1 MRPSRKGT
9 EGEGQKNVKIDQKPL
24 DLRNGKYEDRLFLQF
39 LLLVMV
45 PLIVMGLLS
54 YQIYVQGE
62 TRRNRQALDSYGES
76 VSIEY
81 DNLFS
86 SIREYYLDST
96 SNSTFKWL
104 LEQKAVPYSNY
115 TEVRQ
120 AQNMLKGNYFMTKY
134 ISLYNFI
141 NVKEGWV
148 LNNYGMYPC
157 DDLKNYEETDQFLKE
172 QKEVPLSVYWLN
184 RTNVQAPY
192 DDTVKESRMV
202 DTSGEVLIIKQQDS
216 SGNLI
221 YLLSVQVN
229 TDALLNI
236 SQSYKK
242 MGYDVTVLS
251 NGSMLMETNPD
262 LTESY
267 LRRGGTYITGYD
279 MEKMK
284 RGGIVFVF
292 AALGVMLLFGVIL
305 AVLKAAA
312 VKFSQPILLL
322 QKFVDDQ
329 NVQIKELFVA
339 NLVKGGLSP
348 ERIAE
353 TKRKYQMESWQSY
366 RMIGISRKPK
376 PDEGEITPEE
386 RERQNRELLA
396 GLPEEV
402 RESFYIVPI
411 LYEHCILFMIG
422 ENDDIAL
429 DDKTALVYKRIKDH
443 AEETYGCHIAFG
455 ISRPFHD
462 LTHTRKAYEE
472 SSEALHSRNHNREE
486 GISSLV
492 LYDDYS
498 LMAPVNNVYDLI
510 MENELINAVDSCN
523 EEEAER
529 LLELILGRLEMKGAS
544 GIERNFYVTRLLTA
558 IVDVLTRASLPLND
572 VFDSEQHNILIK
584 AAQIYDKKQLIR
596 YVMDEIVRPI
606 TRSLTAFRQSG
617 ASDIV
622 KQVTAMIKES
632 RGNIT
637 LNECADALSYQ
648 PNYVSKVLKK
658 EKGVTFTDMVSE
670 EKLKVAKYMLLTS
683 DLSVAEIS
691 EKLQYNNVQNFIRF
705 FKNHEE
711 ITPSA
716 FRKKHK
722 EG

>member
-1 MRPSRKGT
+1 
-9 EGEGQKNVKIDQKPL
+9 
-24 DLRNGKYEDRLFLQF
+24 
-39 LLLVMV
+39 
-45 PLIVMGLLS
+45 
-54 YQIYVQGE
+54 
-62 TRRNRQALDSYGES
+62 
-76 VSIEY
+76 
-81 DNLFS
+81 
-86 SIREYYLDST
+86 
-96 SNSTFKWL
+96 
-104 LEQKAVPYSNY
+104 
-115 TEVRQ
+115 
-120 AQNMLKGNYFMTKY
+120 MTKY

-267 LRRGGTYITGYD
+267 LRRGGTEGYSDQQIYRSPAGRRYRMAVKEAGIHGLTYITGYD

-305 AVLKAAA
+305 A